1 MTEIWTAED
10 LSGQSVLI
18 TGASRGIG
26 AAAARAFAARGARV
40 ALIARDGDRLAALAD
55 EIGGLAL
62 GCDVADAAA
71 LRAAIAQAE
80 AAHGGLDVLIN
91 NAALIAPIGMLEA
104 TDPAEWSTL
113 IDVNIKG
120 VYYAMHAALP
130 GMRAR
135 GRGTIINLS
144 SGAAHNP
151 LEGWSAYCASKAA
164 VAMLTRAADLEAR
177 AAGLRIMGLSPGT
190 VQTDM
195 QVQIRA
201 SGINR
206 IAQLE
211 WSDHSPPEWVGQV
224 LLWMASRDADAW
236 IGREVALRDPQIMA
250 RLGLSREA

>member
-1 MTEIWTAED
+1 MADIWAAED

-26 AAAARAFAARGARV
+26 AAAARAFAAQGARV
-40 ALIARDGDRLAALAD
+40 ALLARDATRLQALAQ

-62 GCDVADAAA
+62 TCDVADAAA
-71 LRAAIAQAE
+71 LRAAIDQAE
-80 AAHGGLDVLIN
+80 ATHGGLDVLIN
-91 NAALIAPIGMLEA
+91 NAALIAPIGHLEE
-104 TDPAEWSTL
+104 TDPAGWSQL
-113 IDVNIKG
+113 IDVNVKG
-120 VYYAMHAALP
+120 VYYAMHAVMP
-130 GMRAR
+130 GMRTR

-164 VAMLTRAADLEAR
+164 VAMLTRAADLEAGG
-177 AAGLRIMGLSPGT
+177 AGLRIMGLSPGT

-195 QVQIRA
+195 QVAIRA
-201 SGINR
+201 SGLNR

-211 WSDHSPPEWVGQV
+211 WSDHNPPEWVGRV

-236 IGREVALRDPQIMA
+236 IGREVALRDPEIMA
-250 RLGLSREA
+250 RLGLQRPV